1 MNFETVF
8 ALMILL
14 AGLLAADIV
23 FCRRGIKDASMPQ
36 EARPW
41 RYLSRALRLTVI
53 AVILAIVASQMDIPN
68 PFAPNSTESSPAFGF
83 SRDVDDKLAVPTTNA
98 DPAKAA
104 EDNRKLLEEAK
115 RRQQD

>member
-14 AGLLAADIV
+14 AGLLIADIV
-23 FCRRGIKDASMPQ
+23 FCRRGIKNASVPQ

-41 RYLSRALRLTVI
+41 RYLSRALRLIAIVVI
-53 AVILAIVASQMDIPN
+53 FAIVATQMDIPN
-68 PFAPNSTESSPAFGF
+68 PFAPTSTESSPAFGF
-83 SRDVDDKLAVPTTNA
+83 SRDVDDKLTVPATNA

-104 EDNRKLLEEAK
+104 EDNRKLLEEA
-115 RRQQD
+115 RRQQN